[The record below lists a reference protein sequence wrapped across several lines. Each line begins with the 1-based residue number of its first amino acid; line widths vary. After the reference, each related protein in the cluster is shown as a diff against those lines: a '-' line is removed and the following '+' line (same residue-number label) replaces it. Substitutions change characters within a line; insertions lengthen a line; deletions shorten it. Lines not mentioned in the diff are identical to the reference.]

1 MICIDMYIILYIIY
15 IYRGKAWEHVTT
27 FWSCHLDYSP
37 VVADINYREAFHYMR
52 TEAATPKFGVE
63 ARPWVTPALKHA
75 FKEKH
80 FKALARSS
88 MKQKGIKGT

>member
-1 MICIDMYIILYIIY
+1 
-15 IYRGKAWEHVTT
+15 
-27 FWSCHLDYSP
+27 
-37 VVADINYREAFHYMR
+37 MR

-88 MKQKGIKGT
+88 MKQKGIKGHSLNLQSIAQIFAVN